1 MRRVRVLIGF
11 AAAVFAFAALA
22 APALAK
28 KEHTKV
34 QFGKFI
40 ASIPGKTISEA
51 EPATAN
57 GHGSSFAESNGAPS
71 GGILEGP
78 SGPGI
83 ELAGGALTISKCTRD
98 LASTG
103 KVISEKSETFL
114 QNVTFKNCYAQSY
127 TGKNKEIISET
138 KLPTFTIALEFHSN
152 GSAVAGES
160 EAGEVRIRENSTVVI
175 PVPSKK
181 APCKVTIPAQTI
193 PEKAV
198 NKPEREYESAFYET
212 EHETVEGK
220 KKLEEFPRGFYE
232 MLDIETEFTK
242 VEAWIKPGEHC
253 VSVNGEEGAFDKE
266 AGSPGFGYDV
276 YTKGNFDIELEEIE
290 IKHGNLGW
298 EEKSEVEKEEPPV
311 V

>member
-1 MRRVRVLIGF
+1 MRRVRVLVGF

-40 ASIPGKTISEA
+40 ANIPGKTISEA
-51 EPATAN
+51 EPATAD
-57 GHGSSFAESNGAPS
+57 GHGGGNPGS
-71 GGILEGP
+71 GGILEGEG
-78 SGPGI
+78 GPGI
-83 ELAGGALTISKCTRD
+83 ELAGGALTISKCTKNI
-98 LASTG
+98 ASTG

-138 KLPTFTIALEFHSN
+138 KLPKFTIALEFHSN
-152 GSAVAGES
+152 QSAVAGES
-160 EAGEVRIRENSTVVI
+160 EVGEVKIKENSTVVV
-175 PVPSKK
+175 PVPNKK

-198 NKPEREYESAFYET
+198 NKPEREYEAAFYET
-212 EHETVEGK
+212 ETETVEGK

-232 MLDIETEFTK
+232 LLDIETEFTK

-266 AGSPGFGYDV
+266 VGSPGFGYDV
-276 YTKGNFDIELEEIE
+276 YAKGNFDIELEEIE
-290 IKHGNLGW
+290 IKHGSLGW
-298 EEKSEVEKEEPPV
+298 EEKSEVEAEEPPV